1 MLTTTPPHYTSE
13 AARHRQ
19 VAEEFRTM
27 AAHTPHASLREQDLA
42 LAQDYDKLADNE
54 DGVAKI
60 SEAFATEATL

>member
-13 AARHRQ
+13 AASHRQ

-27 AAHTPHASLREQDLA
+27 AAHTPHASLREQDPA

-60 SEAFATEATL
+60 SEAFATEAPL